1 MAQHNIIIFTDLD
14 GCLLD
19 HNNYSFSIAKP
30 LLQQLEKLGI
40 PLILN
45 SSKTQLEI
53 EKTQRD
59 MNLNCPFIIEN
70 GAAIYFTME
79 QTKQLVKLEGE
90 TLDYVDHY
98 AIKRF
103 AQYHEQILSVANR
116 LRKKYQF
123 QYKGF
128 SDMTTDQ
135 IAGLTQLS
143 KEDAFLAS
151 QRNFSEPLLWQD
163 NQAHLLQFKQLLLKQ
178 NINMTEGGRFINLS
192 GQYNKGLAMQ
202 WLVEHWPT
210 NKCNNTN
217 NKVIALG
224 DSMNDVSML
233 NKSDYAIIIK
243 NKAQKIKA
251 KGKVQTTYSSLP
263 GTAGWVETLS
273 KLLTADFNITLN

>member
-59 MNLNCPFIIEN
+59 MNLDCPFIIEN

-103 AQYHEQILSVANR
+103 AQYHEQILSVANS
-116 LRKKYQF
+116 LKNKYQF
-123 QYKGF
+123 LYKGF

-135 IAGLTQLS
+135 ISGLTQLS

-163 NQAHLLQFKQLLLKQ
+163 NQARLLQFKQLLSNQ
-178 NINMTEGGRFINLS
+178 NINMTEGGRFIHLS
-192 GQYNKGLAMQ
+192 GQYNKGHAMQ
-202 WLVEHWPT
+202 WLVDHWST
-210 NKCNNTN
+210 DKKNNQ
-217 NKVIALG
+217 KVIALG

-233 NKSDYAIIIK
+233 NNSDYAIIIK
-243 NKAQKIKA
+243 NKAQKINA
-251 KGKVQTTYSSLP
+251 KGNIRTIYSSLP
-263 GTAGWVETLS
+263 GTTGWVETLS
-273 KLLTADFNITLN
+273 NLLTADFNITLN

>member
-1 MAQHNIIIFTDLD
+1 MINQHNIIIFTDLD

-30 LLQQLEKLGI
+30 ILQQLEKLGI
-40 PLILN
+40 PIIVN

-53 EKTQRD
+53 EKVQKEINID
-59 MNLNCPFIIEN
+59 WPFIIEN
-70 GAAIYFTME
+70 GAAIYFTKE
-79 QTKQLVKLEGE
+79 QAKQLMQHERE
-90 TLDYVDHY
+90 NLDFVDHY

-103 AQYHEQILSVANR
+103 AQYHERILSEANN
-116 LRKKYQF
+116 LRNKYQF
-123 QYKGF
+123 QYRGF

-135 IAGLTQLS
+135 ISGLTQLS

-163 NQAHLLQFKQLLLKQ
+163 NQARLLQFKQLLSNQ
-178 NINMTEGGRFINLS
+178 NINMTEGGRFIHLS
-192 GQYNKGLAMQ
+192 GQYNKGRAMQ

-210 NKCNNTN
+210 CKSNNT
-217 NKVIALG
+217 KVIALG

-233 NKSDYAIIIK
+233 NNSDYAIIIK
-243 NKAQKIKA
+243 NKAKKIKA
-251 KGKVQTTYSSLP
+251 KGNVRTIYSSLP

-273 KLLTADFNITLN
+273 KLLTVDFNITLN